1 MSLGQSEIRDLNQ
14 VMINFKFQGQYP
26 ISMAVTMVNAL
37 TLVVTTITS
46 YAIGESKLS
55 FEEFIGMS
63 LILTGIIL
71 CKI

>member
-1 MSLGQSEIRDLNQ
+1 MYYLS
-14 VMINFKFQGQYP
+14 MGQYP